1 MPLTMKK
8 QGDRLSVL
16 LRGDIDHHSALP
28 LRNAIDEVISR
39 TRPKTLRLDFSEV
52 TFMDSSGIGLV
63 LGRYRNISTY
73 GGALELSGLSLRYLK
88 IMRLS
93 GIEKIAKIRGGDEST
108 KTTK

>member
-28 LRNAIDEVISR
+28 LRNAIDEAISR

-93 GIEKIAKIRGGDEST
+93 GIEKIAKIRGGDESAKAT
-108 KTTK
+108 K